1 MKHEVLNRELNYI
14 KDERIRKSCEI
25 ILDLLP
31 DYFFSIPASS
41 TGKYHPEFSLG
52 ERGLIRHVKAAVKI
66 AKDLLDNPCIGGK
79 YTDDEKDLRHNA
91 MQYFMTVQNKLNLLS
106 GKARQSNAIQTD
118 TPSQA
123 TVNRIKILDELVNAG
138 QLKYE
143 NGTYSITARHMKDF
157 CQWLMQNGYE
167 DITPSLIHEKI
178 TPKIFHQNFIF
189 GIKYDSFLAAL

>member
-1 MKHEVLNRELNYI
+1 MQFLAEHNVFDWGNFTTDTREALEEKATALFYDALQNKVSQEIAINILEAEKQACANVLAATE
-14 KDERIRKSCEI
+14 
-25 ILDLLP
+25 
-31 DYFFSIPASS
+31 
-41 TGKYHPEFSLG
+41 KY
-52 ERGLIRHVKAAVKI
+52 A
-66 AKDLLDNPCIGGK
+66 
-79 YTDDEKDLRHNA
+79 DDEKDLRHNA

-178 TPKIFHQNFIF
+178 TPKITEETIRRYMHDMQENQ
-189 GIKYDSFLAAL
+189 